1 MISGLPDLC
10 CSRSILVARVLSTRF
25 SSKRCPMP
33 GRRTGNCES
42 LWNILPVGSS
52 MTPSRM
58 SPTLESQGIQ
68 QTTFSPVNNEMK

>member
-1 MISGLPDLC
+1 MKSGLPDLC

-42 LWNILPVGSS
+42 LWNIFPVGEKFYDSFQDVS
-52 MTPSRM
+52 HSGKPRDSAG
-58 SPTLESQGIQ
+58 SFLIS
-68 QTTFSPVNNEMK
+68 